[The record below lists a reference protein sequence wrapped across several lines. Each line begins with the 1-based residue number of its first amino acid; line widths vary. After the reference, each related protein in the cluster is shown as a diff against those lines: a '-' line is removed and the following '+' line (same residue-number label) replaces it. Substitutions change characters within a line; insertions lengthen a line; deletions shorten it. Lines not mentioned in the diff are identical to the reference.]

1 MQIKERS
8 VWVGS
13 VLGAILASACCL
25 GPVILGAVGVGSLG
39 AAATLAPYR
48 PWFLVLTAGLLG
60 VGFYL
65 AYRPVRQEACAP
77 DGSCA
82 PPRSRTTQ
90 RTVLWSVSAL
100 TIVLATYPTWGAR
113 LGRPEAAA
121 AAFPASAQVVVLD
134 VAGMTCAD
142 CESEISREL
151 QREPGVR
158 QARVSYDKGRA
169 WVAVDRQVSTAHLTA
184 AVARAGYKARV
195 ESH

>member
-25 GPVILGAVGVGSLG
+25 GPLILGAVGVGSLG
-39 AAATLAPYR
+39 AAAALAPYR
-48 PWFLVLTAGLLG
+48 PWFLVLTTALLG

-90 RTVLWSVSAL
+90 RTVLWTVSAL
-100 TIVLATYPTWGAR
+100 TIVLAAYPTWGAR

-151 QREPGVR
+151 RREPGVR

-169 WVAVDRQVSTAHLTA
+169 WVAMDRQVSTAQLTA